1 MYLLCIIGIPT
12 ISWINF
18 LDGTRTNFT
27 STPQIFLSAAHWSGI
42 AVSLGLYCCICN
54 AIIFTVGYIR
64 GLKYCK
70 QKQKHSHSNIRGGAV
85 GAFNMP
91 HIFQSSSP
99 SKCSSIIETDINVAY
114 GLVRIPAVTQSQS
127 NTDMID
133 YVGYDCITRNE

>member
-1 MYLLCIIGIPT
+1 MYLLCITDIPS

-27 STPQIFLSAAHWSGI
+27 STPQIFLSAAYWSAI
-42 AVSLGLYCCICN
+42 AVSLGLFCCICN
-54 AIIFTVGYIR
+54 ALILAVGYIR

-70 QKQKHSHSNIRGGAV
+70 RKQRHSHSNNRGGAV

-91 HIFQSSSP
+91 YIFQSSSP
-99 SKCSSIIETDINVAY
+99 SKYSSIIETDINVAY

-127 NTDMID
+127 NTDMIN
-133 YVGYDCITRNE
+133 YVAYDCITRNE